1 MNIVCVFLRV
11 KLLRLAVDQGLSVDL
26 AEEAVPERVE
36 ARGRGGAGGRPEETL
51 QRLKKR
57 GPSPNQIKNSC
68 KRIFLMNERTK
79 EVKVIK
85 YLAWFS
91 PGIGL
96 GDLFVLKESP
106 DERESLL

>member
-79 EVKVIK
+79 EVKVINTL
-85 YLAWFS
+85 YGLAPALDWETC
-91 PGIGL
+91 L
-96 GDLFVLKESP
+96 N
-106 DERESLL
+106 